1 MSDIRTQPSQSQIDE
16 LLNAAFR
23 LNGALL
29 SARDKLGKDIGLS
42 SALWQVMSE
51 VARGTN
57 LLSAAQIARRVGL
70 TRQAVQRTV
79 NELAAAGMVAF
90 ADDPDDRRSQ
100 LISMTAKG
108 KEALA
113 LANDRQLEWMA
124 AFGGELDRDTL
135 AKAADFMCTATAIAG
150 EVPELQA
157 SEGRLAPE
165 PIQVAEP
172 SRASPPPRQVKKARA
187 FEGVNDYILAQI
199 KDGALASGG
208 KLPAEREL
216 ASALSVGRPAVR
228 EALRSLE
235 MSGVLRFERGASG
248 GAFVRET
255 GSDGMALSIRNMLI
269 LGRLPPFDLNEVRT
283 CILGQSARLGAER
296 GTEADYSAIE
306 RNIDLIQ
313 ERGKTD
319 DPMATIAP
327 VIEFYQLV
335 GISSHNPLMV
345 ILVNAIAEV
354 MHEMLVDL
362 QLRTTI
368 DVIAPRRE
376 MLAAMRRGRPDEAER
391 AIRLHFEETGT
402 LLLDYKPATTGGW
415 VRTRAR

>member
-1 MSDIRTQPSQSQIDE
+1 
-16 LLNAAFR
+16 
-23 LNGALL
+23 
-29 SARDKLGKDIGLS
+29 
-42 SALWQVMSE
+42 
-51 VARGTN
+51 
-57 LLSAAQIARRVGL
+57 
-70 TRQAVQRTV
+70 
-79 NELAAAGMVAF
+79 
-90 ADDPDDRRSQ
+90 
-100 LISMTAKG
+100 
-108 KEALA
+108 
-113 LANDRQLEWMA
+113 
-124 AFGGELDRDTL
+124 
-135 AKAADFMCTATAIAG
+135 MCTATAIAG

>member
-100 LISMTAKG
+100 LISMTVRG